1 MDKKILKTNII
12 FYVMLSIIIAIYTY
26 FTVKTFGS
34 VKGYIGDEVWYPTAA
49 YNYLKI
55 LFHVTPPMYFPYSNE
70 AGIQTYLNLSHPP
83 LAKYIMDIFILLLG
97 YSPIAWRLGSWII
110 GDLLLIAGFFYAK
123 YVVGNDFIGNLAG
136 LMTVIILASD
146 PNLWLLHGIAMLDI
160 YVAFFSFMSLFFLI
174 RKRILLASIFL
185 GLAFASKEPSFVL
198 VLPFL
203 YYLGELEKKPLKRGI
218 YGLGIPAAIYL
229 LASVPLIIH
238 YGGIVQWLILKYQH
252 MVAWDITNGHIAL
265 TAVSQISTPW
275 GWFLNIHPFYMG
287 YNFYANVNPIIMFL
301 WLILTPFAFLLKNIK
316 LIMTTIFA
324 WTEWLGFTLVYFLGN
339 HTLFSFY
346 VTDFA
351 PFVDSYV
358 VISLFV
364 IARSYLIEN
373 KNIQIF
379 KKGLTNIK
387 AKEEPQQKEDK
398 NSSS

>member
-1 MDKKILKTNII
+1 MDKKLLNINYI
-12 FYVMLSIIIAIYTY
+12 FYTALGIIIVIYTY
-26 FTVKTFGS
+26 FTVKTFAP
-34 VKGYIGDEVWYPTAA
+34 VQGYIGDEVWYPTAA
-49 YNYLKI
+49 YNYLKLI
-55 LFHVTPPMYFPYSNE
+55 FHITPPMYFPYSNE

-83 LAKYIMDIFILLLG
+83 LAKYIMDIFILFLG

-110 GDLLLIAGFFYAK
+110 GDLLVIAGFFYAR
-123 YVVGNDFIGNLAG
+123 YIVGNDIIGNLAG
-136 LMTVIILASD
+136 LMTAIILVSD

-198 VLPFL
+198 VIPFL
-203 YYLGELEKKPLKRGI
+203 YYLGELEKKPLKRVI
-218 YGLGIPAAIYL
+218 YGLGIPASIYL
-229 LASVPLIIH
+229 LASVPLMVY
-238 YGGIVQWLILKYQH
+238 YGGIINWFILKYQH

-287 YNFYANVNPIIMFL
+287 YNFYANVNPVIMFL
-301 WLILTPFAFLLKNIK
+301 WLGLTPIAFIMKNLKM
-316 LIMTTIFA
+316 IMTTMFA

-351 PFVDSYV
+351 PFLDSYV
-358 VISLFV
+358 VISLFM
-364 IARSYLIEN
+364 IARYTLLKN
-373 KNIQIF
+373 KNI
-379 KKGLTNIK
+379 NIESK
-387 AKEEPQQKEDK
+387 NIPDIKIVKENNETEQKEK
-398 NSSS
+398 N